1 MKNITL
7 SIDDDLLEEGRKYA
21 QKHHVSFNSL
31 VRKLL
36 STAVHNESDDWLQ
49 EWFKL
54 IEKLNYRSGGRR
66 DWKRE
71 DLYRV

>member
-21 QKHHVSFNSL
+21 QKHHVSLNSL
-31 VRKLL
+31 IRQVLARTVRRDSKNW
-36 STAVHNESDDWLQ
+36 TK
-49 EWFKL
+49 EWFELAK
-54 IEKLNYRSGGRR
+54 KLNYRSGGRR